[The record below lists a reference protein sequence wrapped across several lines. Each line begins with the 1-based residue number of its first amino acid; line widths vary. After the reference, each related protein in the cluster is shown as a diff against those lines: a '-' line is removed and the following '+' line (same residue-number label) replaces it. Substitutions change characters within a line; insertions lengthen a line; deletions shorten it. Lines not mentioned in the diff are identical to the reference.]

1 MVMTR
6 LAPNL
11 WDAILFSRI
20 FEVNGALIQKVQF
33 SRGPKK
39 VGTGVASGLGGSD
52 LLEQMRNSASG
63 LHLLALL
70 IIMALLITMVMML
83 LIIMATIIIVFFEII
98 TILLPLSP
106 LPPSFISNVEDMLL
120 TSSFPDRSSHLTVK
134 TTIN

>member
-1 MVMTR
+1 MTR
-6 LAPNL
+6 LAPNFRI
-11 WDAILFSRI
+11 ATFFSRI
-20 FEVNGALIQKVQF
+20 FEVNAALIQKVQF
-33 SRGPKK
+33 RRGPKK

-52 LLEQMRNSASG
+52 LLEQMRDSASG

-83 LIIMATIIIVFFEII
+83 LIIMATIITVIIEII

-120 TSSFPDRSSHLTVK
+120 TSSIPDRSSHLTVK